1 MSMTALRLDT
11 APTEDLPAAT
21 ALSGEVC
28 VRPFCVSDL
37 EAAQALS
44 ERLQWPHRVE
54 DWQFALAHGAG
65 LVAERDGE
73 LVGAA
78 LRWLWGTD
86 RATLGLVM
94 VSPALQGQG
103 IGRRLTA
110 ALLQDTGSRHVLLH
124 ATAEGRPLYERLGFR
139 GVGEIRQHQ
148 GIAAL
153 TAGPAVAEGERLRP
167 PEGHDGDVLAALDV
181 KAAGLPRPGVVRRL
195 LVDEQ
200 AVVFERKGQAV
211 GFSVLR
217 RFGRGHVIG
226 PVVAPDV
233 ASARALILHWCHL
246 YAGQFLRIDV
256 DAESGLPE
264 WLDGLGLQ
272 RVGRAT
278 AMVRGKLPPRGAA
291 SGGWALISQ
300 AMG

>member
-1 MSMTALRLDT
+1 MTALRLDT
-11 APTEDLPAAT
+11 ETTAHSAAT
-21 ALSGEVC
+21 ALSGDVGL
-28 VRPFCVSDL
+28 RPFRVSDL

-44 ERLQWPHRVE
+44 VQQQWPHRLE
-54 DWQFALAHGAG
+54 DWRFALAHGAG
-65 LVAERDGE
+65 VVAERDGAV
-73 LVGAA
+73 VGTA

-86 RATLGLVM
+86 RASLGLVI

-103 IGRRLTA
+103 IGGRLMS
-110 ALLQDTGSRHVLLH
+110 ALLQDAGRRHVLLY
-124 ATAEGRPLYERLGFR
+124 ATAEGRALYARLGFCS
-139 GVGEIRQHQ
+139 VGEIRQHQ
-148 GIAAL
+148 GIAL
-153 TAGPAVAEGERLRP
+153 KTPGPLLAEGERLRP
-167 PEGHDGDVLAALDV
+167 PDRCDGDVLAALDV
-181 KAAGLPRPGVVRRL
+181 KAAGLPRPSVLRQL

-200 AVVFERKGQAV
+200 AVVFDRKGQAV

-233 ASARALILHWCHL
+233 ASARALIRHWCNL

-264 WLDGLGLQ
+264 WLDCLGLR
-272 RVGRAT
+272 RVGRVT

-300 AMG
+300 SMG